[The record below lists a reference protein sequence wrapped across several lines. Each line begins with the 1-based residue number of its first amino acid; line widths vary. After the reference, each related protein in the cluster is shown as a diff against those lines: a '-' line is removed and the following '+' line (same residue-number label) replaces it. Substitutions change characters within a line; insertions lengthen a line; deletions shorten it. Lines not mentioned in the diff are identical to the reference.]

1 MTIQE
6 AIEHCREEAA
16 KNRTR
21 AVEHANAYDR
31 ENAEACHECAQE
43 HEQLAGWLEELQ
55 QRRGRAK
62 ELAALDDLRHRFI
75 ETGRLCVA
83 SGVRAAIQT
92 LIDLTNEEIVK
103 QEESGDAPAPRRR
116 AGTHERWIGVEV
128 EGQSGTGPVYA
139 KVTCSGCG
147 FENDHEPMY
156 CECCGSMM
164 DGEEGGT

>member
-31 ENAEACHECAQE
+31 ENAEACHECAAE

-62 ELAALDDLRHRFI
+62 ELAALEDLRQQVV
-75 ETGRLCVA
+75 ETGRVRGISGTIVESTRPCVA
-83 SGVRAAIQT
+83 AGVRAAIQT
-92 LIDLTNEEIVK
+92 LIDLTNEEIIK
-103 QEESGDAPAPRRR
+103 QEEG
-116 AGTHERWIGVEV
+116 
-128 EGQSGTGPVYA
+128 
-139 KVTCSGCG
+139 
-147 FENDHEPMY
+147 
-156 CECCGSMM
+156 
-164 DGEEGGT
+164 GGT